1 MRAIRPRSQGADKMG
16 TFNVEIEIGDPDC
29 KRFERVDALAG
40 SRTPYTF
47 LPSSLLEGLGVKPHR
62 TMTFMADGSRIERG
76 FAQTWARLNGV
87 DCITPVIFGDE
98 DAVPLLGRVTLG
110 CLGLGIDEANERL
123 VEVIARL

>member
-1 MRAIRPRSQGADKMG
+1 MG

-40 SRTPYTF
+40 SRAPYTF

-62 TMTFMADGSRIERG
+62 TMTFVMSDGSRIERG
-76 FAQTWARLNGV
+76 FAQTWAKLNGV
-87 DCITPVIFGDE
+87 DGITPVIFGDE

-123 VEVIARL
+123 VEVRARL